1 MTRFIAGVVATLLVQ
16 ALGWPRI
23 ERALDTA
30 RASTVRAYNAATEE
44 TSK

>member
-23 ERALDTA
+23 ERALDSA
-30 RASTVRAYNAATEE
+30 RARTTAAYNAATQEAQQ
-44 TSK
+44 